1 MRPNSIRAIVRRF
14 VLAFLAISAA
24 VLALAPAS
32 GAATSDLPLKQG
44 DFAGTFGI
52 GNGRTM
58 FLECYGR
65 GAPTVILDSGL
76 RNGAR
81 VWNDPAQTRPGPRVF
96 PAVAR
101 FTRVCGYDRPGTI
114 NNFEPLEFSR
124 SSPASMPR
132 TAADAASDLNAL
144 LKAAKVPGPY
154 VFVNHST
161 GGLIDRL
168 YASEHPRQVAG
179 MVLVDALAEFVED
192 RFTPAQMDVYEHVN
206 NDPIEGIDYPD
217 IEQILFGKSFAL
229 MRRAQRRHPFPDV
242 PLVVLSHGIP
252 FSLPDGLGAGFTSTV
267 VERAW
272 THAQGELA
280 KLTPG
285 AHHVV
290 AKRSSHYIM
299 FTQPK
304 LVIDEVRRVVRA
316 VRHER

>member
-1 MRPNSIRAIVRRF
+1 MRPTDRRF
-14 VLAFLAISAA
+14 VLASLTMLALS
-24 VLALAPAS
+24 LALAPAS
-32 GAATSDLPLKQG
+32 GAATADLALKKG

-52 GNGRTM
+52 GDGRTM
-58 FLECYGR
+58 FLECYGQ
-65 GAPTVILDSGL
+65 GSPTVIFDSGL

-114 NNFEPLEFSR
+114 NNFEPLEVSR
-124 SSPASMPR
+124 SSPAPMPR
-132 TAADAASDLNAL
+132 TAADAASDLHAL
-144 LKAAKVPGPY
+144 LKAARVPGRY

-168 YASEHPRQVAG
+168 YAANHPRQVAG
-179 MVLVDALAEFVED
+179 MVLVDALAEYMESH
-192 RFTPAQMDVYEHVN
+192 FTRAQMDVYEHVN

-217 IEQILFGKSFAL
+217 IEQILFSKSFAQ
-229 MRRAQRRHPFPDV
+229 MRRAARKQPFPDV
-242 PLVVLSHGIP
+242 PVSVLSHGIP
-252 FSLPDGLGAGFTSTV
+252 FTLPEGLPAGFTSPL

-272 THAQGELA
+272 TDAQDKLA
-280 KLTPG
+280 KLTPDPR
-285 AHHVV
+285 HVV

-304 LVIDEVRRVVRA
+304 LVIDQVRRVVRA
-316 VRHER
+316 GRRARADAG